1 MVVMTGSLPLIMRVM
16 TSVPAQASA
25 ETIGKNAAGWNAL
38 EPGRRMIS
46 TPINPTAVASQRRTP
61 TVSPRKTIDS
71 AVTNSG
77 ATKPVA
83 EASAIGRNRKPEMKN
98 SEDPSSATPR
108 IACNPGRCER
118 KAYSGEPG
126 TIAGDMIN
134 AKTRN
139 RIHAISIDGSVADR
153 YFAVTSDAPS
163 NTVEARISA
172 MPRNGRSARA
182 GAVRVAGLLSGN
194 GRGAPSR
201 PAAGAGGRC
210 PNPRTGAADRI
221 GGVSEKRKI
230 RAGRKNEKTPH
241 KRVT

>member
-1 MVVMTGSLPLIMRVM
+1 
-16 TSVPAQASA
+16 
-25 ETIGKNAAGWNAL
+25 
-38 EPGRRMIS
+38 MIS

-153 YFAVTSDAPS
+153 YFAVTSEAPR

-172 MPRNGRSARA
+172 MRSEEHTSELQSPCNLVCR
-182 GAVRVAGLLSGN
+182 LLL
-194 GRGAPSR
+194 
-201 PAAGAGGRC
+201 
-210 PNPRTGAADRI
+210 
-221 GGVSEKRKI
+221 EKKKKRQD
-230 RAGRKNEKTPH
+230 KNWLHTTRMK
-241 KRVT
+241 

>member
-1 MVVMTGSLPLIMRVM
+1 
-16 TSVPAQASA
+16 
-25 ETIGKNAAGWNAL
+25 
-38 EPGRRMIS
+38 MIS

-153 YFAVTSDAPS
+153 YFAVTSEAPR

-182 GAVRVAGLLSGN
+182 GAVRVAGFFSGN
-194 GRGAPSR
+194 GSGALSSLAA
-201 PAAGAGGRC
+201 AAGGGGHNLKTPGGREK
-210 PNPRTGAADRI
+210 
-221 GGVSEKRKI
+221 GGDPKKKKKSVVHQGVEKQPQHTN
-230 RAGRKNEKTPH
+230 AWLAP
-241 KRVT
+241 